1 MQNRC
6 GKCRRNQK
14 AVHAVGFFVVNTPQR
29 RRCKQLFC
37 LWCEA
42 DPKAEKPLGL
52 LDFPDLSLK
61 SRLKSSYIP
70 DRIPPT

>member
-6 GKCRRNQK
+6 GKCRGTQK
-14 AVHAVGFFVVNTPQR
+14 AVPSLGFFVVNTPQHSR
-29 RRCKQLFC
+29 HKPLFC
-37 LWCEA
+37 LWCET

-61 SRLKSSYIP
+61 SRLKTRYIP
-70 DRIPPT
+70 NRISPT

>member
-6 GKCRRNQK
+6 GKCRRTQK

-29 RRCKQLFC
+29 RRYKPLFC

-42 DPKAEKPLGL
+42 DPDVEKPLML
-52 LDFPDLSLK
+52 LDFSDLSLK
-61 SRLKSSYIP
+61 SRLKSRCIP
-70 DRIPPT
+70 KRIPPT

>member
-29 RRCKQLFC
+29 SRHKQLFC

-42 DPKAEKPLGL
+42 DPKAEKPLEL
-52 LDFPDLSLK
+52 LDFPVL
-61 SRLKSSYIP
+61 
-70 DRIPPT
+70 